1 MITASITLKNA
12 DHRILHKA
20 ISPEL
25 KSGFTRALVDIKN
38 LEDGVKL
45 EFKADDVTAL
55 RAAVNSYLRWL
66 KIIDDIKEETK
77 DLNNV

>member
-1 MITASITLKNA
+1 ITASITLKNA
-12 DHRILHKA
+12 DERVLYKA

-25 KSGFTRALVDIKN
+25 KSGFTRAMVDIKK

-45 EFKADDVTAL
+45 EFKADDVNAL